1 MMKAIASDQP
11 PPALLRMNNYVNNSL
26 QTECFAKYSQHNR
39 DSTNYCVLFLTH
51 NVLLL
56 KYVMFVSLKHF
67 FIISHVRMPQA
78 YAKNVFSIISLITV
92 ICNNCIHSDL

>member
-1 MMKAIASDQP
+1 MMKANASDQP

-39 DSTNYCVLFLTH
+39 DRTNYCVLSLTH

-67 FIISHVRMPQA
+67 FYHFTCKHA
-78 YAKNVFSIISLITV
+78 LSIRKKSV
-92 ICNNCIHSDL
+92 QYNFYNYCNL